1 MLLYYLAKYA
11 VRLHER
17 AHTAECGQSCVAV
30 SFAAQFPINLT
41 SFFPHNAQPES
52 QSKSKGTEFNT
63 KSYKKNY
70 MYNVFMSKWSI

>member
-41 SFFPHNAQPES
+41 SFSPTMHNLNHS
-52 QSKSKGTEFNT
+52 QRASELNSVQEELHVQGV
-63 KSYKKNY
+63 
-70 MYNVFMSKWSI
+70 NV